1 MNPHMQ
7 RILVKIVQI
16 LSARAVSYKKLG
28 AAVDTFFASLLRRH
42 PHDTRLRRKKDA
54 AAREEWDDDIKR
66 MLVTESVIQCEAA
79 LLEFEENRHL
89 LEMASRCKQTFGDDP
104 KIRLR
109 DELSF
114 LFAKIARELEGYGPF
129 LCAEIGGPV
138 GQAFEELVKQRLIE
152 ECRLTIAGR

>member
-1 MNPHMQ
+1 MQ

-66 MLVTESVIQCEAA
+66 MLVTESVIQCESA

-89 LEMASRCKQTFGDDP
+89 LEMASRCKQTVGGGDP

-129 LCAEIGGPV
+129 LCAEVGGPV
-138 GQAFEELVKQRLIE
+138 GQAFEEEVKQRLIE